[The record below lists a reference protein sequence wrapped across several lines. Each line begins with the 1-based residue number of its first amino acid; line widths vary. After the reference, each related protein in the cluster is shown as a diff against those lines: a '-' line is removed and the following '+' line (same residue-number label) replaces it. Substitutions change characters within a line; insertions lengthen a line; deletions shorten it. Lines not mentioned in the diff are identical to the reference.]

1 MSHVGDQHCDET
13 TQAAYIILAKGLE
26 NYTEVAEWGETEIMS
41 IGNLI
46 GQSRAACVMTA

>member
-13 TQAAYIILAKGLE
+13 TQTAYVTLVKGLE
-26 NYTEVAEWGETEIMS
+26 NYTEVAEWSGAEIMS